1 MAWWPCGSKEEK
13 RFIENVK
20 GVLDHKEWKEQP
32 VQKEDGL
39 RALIISEQISG
50 NAVRKCLQEEHGVGE
65 AVVASFF
72 GMDPELMQEC
82 DQSLDAEQDLV
93 DLVEKSRPFDLV
105 IADEEYRALLPYEPR
120 QYVAIP
126 HMAVSGVLHY
136 KEAFDLVGR
145 HADGY
150 WSMVLS

>member
-1 MAWWPCGSKEEK
+1 M
-13 RFIENVK
+13 
-20 GVLDHKEWKEQP
+20 
-32 VQKEDGL
+32 
-39 RALIISEQISG
+39 IISEQISG

-105 IADEEYRALLPYEPR
+105 IADEEYRARDSMLLSPIWR
-120 QYVAIP
+120 S
-126 HMAVSGVLHY
+126 AVFCTIKRPLI
-136 KEAFDLVGR
+136 L
-145 HADGY
+145 
-150 WSMVLS
+150 